1 MKLSKIA
8 LAVAGAMFAGSAF
21 ALPQTAIDPEHPGAN
36 DLIVHYA
43 GATAQSQAIKDMAS
57 AMCTSTS
64 RTDYVNDTAINDA
77 TALVITCTL
86 DTTAAVPASIRGKN
100 LYFSYY
106 LDGGSIYGVTPVA
119 DQIDLDYMK
128 VFGGSCNASNECAN
142 DAANQYL
149 AAPIAGGSDVEPA
162 MFKGSNVRG
171 LTFGAP
177 QNLSDLFVDSA
188 FNVVF
193 GIALNLNLL
202 DGTWDADG
210 DGNPEYAGGTGTIK
224 SLSRSSIATI
234 FANQKAQW
242 DAIPEYGNMQN
253 WLDGVGSFEDID
265 VCRRAPGSGTQAS
278 AQAYFLDEECSE
290 TGRTFVTQAADPAR
304 VTEVSSS
311 TTILAGCVDTK
322 SHAIGISSLE
332 KQPGGKYGSGWAYV
346 AIDGIMPT
354 TENAAMG
361 KYDYMFENSMQY
373 NTAVVSTEQ
382 EDFIKALFA
391 VAKNDTCDS
400 FTAGSE
406 CTAPKEGV
414 LYIANF
420 TNRFP
425 GDWTD
430 ADTDGINGEYNTVND
445 VAWTTRDTKVC
456 KRPTQL
462 FP

>member
-8 LAVAGAMFAGSAF
+8 LAVAGIMFASSAL
-21 ALPQTAIDPEHPGAN
+21 ALSQSAIDPENPGAN

-43 GATAQSQAIKDMAS
+43 GATAQSQAVKDMAAS
-57 AMCTSTS
+57 MCVSGT
-64 RTDYVNDTAINDA
+64 RTDYVNVATDP

-86 DTTAAVPASIRGKN
+86 DTTSVVPASIQGKN

-106 LDGGSIYGVTPVA
+106 LNGGSIYGVTPVA
-119 DQIDLDYMK
+119 DQIDLSYMK
-128 VFGGSCNASNECAN
+128 VFGGSCNAANECAN
-142 DAANQYL
+142 ATGNQYL
-149 AAPIAGGSDVEPA
+149 AAPVAGGSDVEPA

-177 QNLSDLFVDSA
+177 QNLADLFVDSA

-193 GIALNLNLL
+193 GIAVNLNLL
-202 DGTWDADG
+202 DGTVY
-210 DGNPEYAGGTGTIK
+210 PGGTGTIK

-242 DAIPEYGNMQN
+242 DAIPEYGNLEN
-253 WLDGVGSFEDID
+253 WLNGVGTPVDID
-265 VCRRAPGSGTQAS
+265 ICRRAPGSGTQAS
-278 AQAYFLDEECSE
+278 AQAYFLDEECSV
-290 TGRTFVTQAADPAR
+290 TGRTFVTAAADPAR
-304 VTEVSSS
+304 VSEISSS
-311 TTILAGCVDTK
+311 TKILTQCVDVK
-322 SHAIGISSLE
+322 SNSIGISSLE
-332 KQPGGKYGSGWAYV
+332 KQPGAKYGTNWAYV

-354 TENAAMG
+354 TENAATG
-361 KYDYMFENSMQY
+361 VYDYMFENSMQY
-373 NTAVVSTEQ
+373 NTAVVTTEQ
-382 EDFIKALFA
+382 EDFVKALFS

-400 FTAGSE
+400 FTPGNE

-414 LYIANF
+414 LYINNN
-420 TNRFP
+420 TTRVP

-430 ADTDGINGEYNTVND
+430 ADSDGNVGEFNTVND
-445 VAWTTRDTKVC
+445 VAWTTRDNKVC